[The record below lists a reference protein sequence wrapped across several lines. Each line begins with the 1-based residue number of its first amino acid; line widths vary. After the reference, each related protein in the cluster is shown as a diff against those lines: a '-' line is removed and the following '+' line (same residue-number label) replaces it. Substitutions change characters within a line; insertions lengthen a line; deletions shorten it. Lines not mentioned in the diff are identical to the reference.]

1 MDNILE
7 IVRDVFSDQTSEFID
22 ALRTHP
28 RYRLRSIAITAA
40 SLGSMLNF
48 LLLFACVLD
57 RGTSA
62 PSILTGC
69 AYIPV
74 RTP

>member
-7 IVRDVFSDQTSEFID
+7 IVQDLFSDQTSEFID
-22 ALRTHP
+22 AIRTHP

-48 LLLFACVLD
+48 LLLFACVVGH
-57 RGTSA
+57 RTKA